1 MIQRIQSLF
10 LLGVIILSV
19 LLYFLPVY
27 GFSELTGASVDA
39 ATTGPVKDLTIANNT
54 LLMIL
59 NGAIAAFSLLGIFL
73 YKNRSLQMR
82 VCRLNILLTCV
93 LMVLLY
99 FAADTL
105 SSGMNQQIHFRYG
118 AYLPFFDIL
127 FLFLAN
133 FYIRKD
139 DELVRSAD
147 RLR

>member
-39 ATTGPVKDLTIANNT
+39 AATGPVKDLTIANNT

-59 NGAIAAFSLLGIFL
+59 NGAIAALSLLGIFL

>member
-10 LLGVIILSV
+10 LLGVSILTV
-19 LLYFLPVY
+19 LLYFIPVY
-27 GFSELTGASVDA
+27 GFSELPGTVPDPAAA
-39 ATTGPVKDLTIANNT
+39 ATAQDLSIAGNT

-59 NGAIAAFSLLGIFL
+59 NGAIGVFSLLAILL

-99 FAADTL
+99 FAVDTL
-105 SSGMNQQIHFRYG
+105 SSGMNKQIHFRYG
-118 AYLPFFDIL
+118 AYIPFFEIL

>member
-27 GFSELTGASVDA
+27 GFSASAQPITDSTVA
-39 ATTGPVKDLTIANNT
+39 GPVKDLTISNNT

-59 NGAIAAFSLLGIFL
+59 NGAIAAFSLLAIFL

-82 VCRLNILLTCV
+82 ICRLNILLTCV

>member
-10 LLGVIILSV
+10 LLGVIVLSV

-27 GFSELTGASVDA
+27 GFSELAQVSADSA
-39 ATTGPVKDLTIANNT
+39 PSGPIKDLTIANNT
-54 LLMIL
+54 LLMII
-59 NGAIAAFSLLGIFL
+59 NGAIAAFSLLAIFL

-82 VCRLNILLTCV
+82 ICRLNILLTSV

-118 AYLPFFDIL
+118 AYLPFFVIL

-133 FYIRKD
+133 YNIRKD

>member
-27 GFSELTGASVDA
+27 GFSELAGASVDSG
-39 ATTGPVKDLTIANNT
+39 ATRPVKDLTIANNT

>member
-39 ATTGPVKDLTIANNT
+39 AATGPVKDLTIANNT